1 LRSDQ
6 VRETDPWARGVVLS
20 FDFVT
25 KDLKDYYSK
34 NSPQGAY
41 EVLKRFLLKN
51 GFEYLRDSDYKNK
64 FMDKV
69 DTVDLLYSF
78 SRDHKWFP
86 HCINKVNISPN
97 ITALDI
103 SNDIKALGDEDWKKE
118 KDAENA
124 GKSQEKQA
132 PLSEYKNLIEKARLT
147 RMTDKPDIG
156 SDGKKMENE
165 R

>member
-1 LRSDQ
+1 MRSDQ

-51 GFEYLRDSDYKNK
+51 GFEHLRDSDYKNK

-103 SNDIKALGDEDWKKE
+103 SNDIKALGDE
-118 KDAENA
+118 AE
-124 GKSQEKQA
+124 
-132 PLSEYKNLIEKARLT
+132 LT
-147 RMTDKPDIG
+147 HTFFYFANCVIFKWIIRFFILF
-156 SDGKKMENE
+156 SSFFFS
-165 R
+165 